1 MENVNLK
8 LRNCEFCL
16 EEAFIDSG
24 DAFPR
29 VSVNAGNHY
38 ILEMMHLINNTFS
51 FLACFKPTIAR
62 RSTSQFSRQL

>member
-8 LRNCEFCL
+8 LRNCEFFL

-24 DAFPR
+24 DTFPR

-38 ILEMMHLINNTFS
+38 ILEMMHLINNTFLS
-51 FLACFKPTIAR
+51 
-62 RSTSQFSRQL
+62 